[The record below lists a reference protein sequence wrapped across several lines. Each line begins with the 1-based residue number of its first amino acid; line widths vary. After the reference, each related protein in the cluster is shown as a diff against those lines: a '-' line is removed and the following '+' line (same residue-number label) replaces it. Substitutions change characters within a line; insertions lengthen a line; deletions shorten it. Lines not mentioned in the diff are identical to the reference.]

1 MFYSSIFRFFTTITY
16 SADGECIL
24 AAGKSTNVCI
34 YHVREGILLK
44 KFEITQNRSLDGLND
59 FINRRNLTEF
69 GNMSLVENRQELEG
83 GDKSIQLPGVLKGDM
98 SSRSL
103 KPEVNVFSVRF
114 SPSGVSFAAACTEGL
129 MIYSLDKGIVFDPYQ
144 LSVEV
149 TPKSVR
155 EHLEKEEFSPALLM
169 AMKLNEFPL
178 IHECIERIPVR
189 DGEWLSVMLMLINL
203 HKY

>member
-1 MFYSSIFRFFTTITY
+1 MTY

-24 AAGKSTNVCI
+24 AAGKSKNICI

-59 FINRRNLTEF
+59 FVNRRNLTDF
-69 GNMSLVENRQELEG
+69 GNMALIENRTELEG
-83 GDKSIQLPGVLKGDM
+83 GNQAIQLPGVQKGDM

-103 KPEVNVFSVRF
+103 KPEVNVSSVRF
-114 SPSGVSFAAACTEGL
+114 SPSGVSFAATCTEGL

-155 EHLEKEEFSPALLM
+155 EHLEREEYSAALLM
-169 AMKLNEFPL
+169 SLKLNEFPL
-178 IHECIERIPVR
+178 IHECIEKVPIR
-189 DGEWLSVMLMLINL
+189 DGETILLIGQS
-203 HKY
+203 KGI